1 MDPLG
6 LVLGLDYHLK
16 RCLGWFWVL
25 GSSPQSPPDPNPP
38 CHPYLHSCFTVLS
51 LDNVMLFHDD
61 ALSWLLPLKI
71 WRKAAMLN
79 LHRMKQSIK
88 RMLIGG
94 YNILNGVLS
103 SSLQFCFIMLMPFH
117 SCRFHLL
124 QRWSRH
130 LRLSM

>member
-1 MDPLG
+1 M
-6 LVLGLDYHLK
+6 
-16 RCLGWFWVL
+16 
-25 GSSPQSPPDPNPP
+25 
-38 CHPYLHSCFTVLS
+38 LHSFTQPVHSQIMSLLQKTINEIGAFALFLQFLCLKLFCTPVYFIIY
-51 LDNVMLFHDD
+51 LDNIMLFHDD
-61 ALSWLLPLKI
+61 VLNWLLPLKI

-79 LHRMKQSIK
+79 LHRMKASTK

-94 YNILNGVLS
+94 YIILNGMLI

-124 QRWSRH
+124 QRWSHH